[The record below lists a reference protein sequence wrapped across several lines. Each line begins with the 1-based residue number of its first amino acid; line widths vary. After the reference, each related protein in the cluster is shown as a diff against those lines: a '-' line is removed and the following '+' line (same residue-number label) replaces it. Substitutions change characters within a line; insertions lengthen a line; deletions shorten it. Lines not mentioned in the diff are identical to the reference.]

1 MGGPVFRGRGRGLQL
16 SERWAA
22 LGVYEV
28 RAVVVRAKGPRGHS
42 SSCGGGA
49 TGRWRTVVEALKS
62 SFMVDLT
69 EDLTEASLAGR
80 APGGRWSPRCSPKWA
95 RVVERRGA
103 MSPSGARYSRVW
115 GWSRAGRGQARYWSL
130 NSVVLAK
137 EAGLLPQAPAGSKD
151 RADPEGWP
159 LESVWLVWT
168 PVRGGPGGWQAGRAG
183 GLRGRATGGRYWELW
198 SAVLSKGGASRGG
211 GAGLQ
216 PSLPAT
222 GGPGGQTLS
231 LLVVANSALL
241 TLRLSRGRRGWTLS
255 GLSHAWRS
263 SVGRTMASFVS

>member
-22 LGVYEV
+22 LGVYEA

-49 TGRWRTVVEALKS
+49 TGRRRTVVQALKS

-80 APGGRWSPRCSPKWA
+80 APGGRWTPRCSPKWA

-103 MSPSGARYSRVW
+103 MSPSGARCSRVW

-151 RADPEGWP
+151 RAVPEGWP

-168 PVRGGPGGWQAGRAG
+168 LVRGGPGGWQAGRAG
-183 GLRGRATGGRYWELW
+183 GLRGRSAGGRYWELW
-198 SAVLSKGGASRGG
+198 SVAPSKGPNMTFGCPGQ
-211 GAGLQ
+211 AG
-216 PSLPAT
+216 
-222 GGPGGQTLS
+222 
-231 LLVVANSALL
+231 N
-241 TLRLSRGRRGWTLS
+241 R
-255 GLSHAWRS
+255 
-263 SVGRTMASFVS
+263 